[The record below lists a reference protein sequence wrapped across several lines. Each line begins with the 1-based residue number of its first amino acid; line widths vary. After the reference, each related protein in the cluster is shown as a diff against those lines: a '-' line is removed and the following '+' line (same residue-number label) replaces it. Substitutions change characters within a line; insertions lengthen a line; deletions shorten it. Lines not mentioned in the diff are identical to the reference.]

1 MADIQVEPVTN
12 AQDFTEAF
20 ACIAAAFGRQTRDG
34 IWIAMNPGWDTPAGE
49 AAGVKRLIDRWSSTT
64 RNRDGDLNTVFL
76 KATLPNS
83 DGRRVIA
90 GFAIWQQC
98 SVVEGYGD
106 PQPEDFSKVMDLET
120 LYPGNKAEQRY
131 LVQLDSSLHG
141 RRIEVIKE
149 KATASPPAV
158 MVFDLCVVDPA
169 HQRKGIAQRLVQW
182 GLDEAKR
189 RGGLEAITEASSMGR
204 KAYIKMGFQPEGD
217 EMVYHVD
224 PEFKDRDL
232 PSNLFMRT
240 GGQ

>member
-1 MADIQVEPVTN
+1 MADIQVELITA

-20 ACIAAAFGRQTRDG
+20 ACTAAAFGRQTRDG
-34 IWIAMNPGWDTPAGE
+34 IWIAMNPGWDTPAGG
-49 AAGVKRLIDRWSSTT
+49 AACVKRLADRWSSAT
-64 RNRDGDLNTVFL
+64 RNRDGDLNTLFL
-76 KATLPNS
+76 KATLPGP

-106 PQPEDFSKVMDLET
+106 PQAEDFSKAVDLET
-120 LYPGNKAEQRY
+120 LYPGNKTEQRY
-131 LVQLDSSLHG
+131 LVQLDRSLHG
-141 RRIEVIKE
+141 RRVEVIKE

-158 MVFDLCVVDPA
+158 MVLDLCVVDPA

-204 KAYIKMGFQPEGD
+204 KAYIKMGFQPEG
-217 EMVYHVD
+217 EVVYHVD
-224 PEFKDRDL
+224 PEFKDREL

>member
-1 MADIQVEPVTN
+1 MADILVEPVPN

-34 IWIAMNPGWDTPAGE
+34 IWIAMNPGWDTPEGE
-49 AAGVKRLIDRWSSTT
+49 AAGIKRLVDRWSSVT

-76 KATLPNS
+76 KATVPGT
-83 DGRRVIA
+83 DGHRVIA

-106 PQPEDFSKVMDLET
+106 PQPEDFSKVMNLDT

-131 LVQLDSSLHG
+131 LVQLDRSLHG